1 MKKVLRNKTAL
12 ALFSVFFISSLSGN
26 LLFAKE
32 PEIIKRESCE
42 YLELEFGR
50 YEKIKTSLTQEE
62 FEKDLTHLCYLL
74 NTGYAGYEDMLEK
87 GFDIEEFRSKVQ
99 EKFTGAEEISSRD
112 FYFAISEGLKPY
124 INDSHFFLRHFRD
137 AISLSTKK
145 ICAWSDI
152 YVRKNDSGKVKNTS
166 SEKNALYGD
175 NASSSE
181 KTSSAEKASFLTF
194 TVTESGEDS
203 VKTGD
208 IYTGSEAFLFSYPV
222 KGKDIYRVGIMSEE
236 NTKPFTSSFSFN
248 GSEIPV
254 FVKEDT
260 AIERRNNMKFKD
272 FSTKD
277 SAYVELND
285 FMLPDINAPSRKAA
299 EIIFDKYIKL
309 GKKYNGKKNIILDMR
324 ANNGGNATY
333 AAAFLFCLRNNYEP
347 ADTGRLLEN
356 LDDWSNQSFFVR
368 KQINS
373 PAYYKVARDIYESRN
388 LLLDRNKFA
397 NFLEQSKTNS
407 ERIVTKNVLQPSKL
421 FSKPSRFKGK
431 LIILNDRNTA
441 SAGEFTTLYAKHILG
456 EENVFVLGENT
467 YGMAEYWN
475 VIDVQLPC
483 SKIVIHTSFATNE
496 TIKENEKWHGEGS
509 GLYPDWWCT
518 GCDLNETIFMITGD
532 EEMKEKLKNIEF
544 YLL

>member
-1 MKKVLRNKTAL
+1 MKKVLRNKTVL
-12 ALFSVFFISSLSGN
+12 ALFSIFFISFLSGN
-26 LLFAKE
+26 LLFAKGRE
-32 PEIIKRESCE
+32 PEIIKRKPCD
-42 YLELEFGR
+42 YLELEYGR
-50 YEKIKTSLTQEE
+50 YEKIKTSLTRDE

-87 GFDIEEFRSKVQ
+87 GFVIEEFRSEVQ
-99 EKFTGAEEISSRD
+99 KKFSGAEEINSRD
-112 FYFAISEGLKPY
+112 FYFAILEGLKPY
-124 INDSHFFLRHFRD
+124 INDSHFVLWHFRD
-137 AISLSTKK
+137 SSIFSTKK
-145 ICAWSDI
+145 ICTWSDI
-152 YVRKNDSGKVKNTS
+152 YVRKNDSGKVKN
-166 SEKNALYGD
+166 A
-175 NASSSE
+175 
-181 KTSSAEKASFLTF
+181 SSAENATFLTF
-194 TVTESGEDS
+194 TVTESES
-203 VKTGD
+203 VGINPGD

-236 NTKPFTSSFSFN
+236 NTKPFTASFSFN

-254 FVKEDT
+254 SVKQDT
-260 AIERRNNMKFKD
+260 AIERRNNMKFKE

-277 SAYVELND
+277 SAYIELND
-285 FMLPDINAPSRKAA
+285 FMLPDINAPSRKAS
-299 EIIFDKYIKL
+299 EIIFDKYIRL

-388 LLLDRNKFA
+388 LLLDRNKYA
-397 NFLEQSKTNS
+397 SFLEQSKTNR
-407 ERIVTKNVLQPSKL
+407 ERVVTKNILQPSKL

-496 TIKENEKWHGEGS
+496 TIKENEKWHGEGT
-509 GLYPDWWCT
+509 GLYPDYWCT
-518 GCDLNETIFMITGD
+518 GCDLNETIFMITRD

>member
-1 MKKVLRNKTAL
+1 MKKVLRNKTVL
-12 ALFSVFFISSLSGN
+12 ALFSIFFISFLSGN
-26 LLFAKE
+26 LLFAKGRE
-32 PEIIKRESCE
+32 PEIIKREPCD
-42 YLELEFGR
+42 YLELEYGR
-50 YEKIKTSLTQEE
+50 YEKIKTSLTRDE

-87 GFDIEEFRSKVQ
+87 GFVTEEFRSKVQ
-99 EKFTGAEEISSRD
+99 EKFNGSKEINSRD
-112 FYFAISEGLKPY
+112 FYFAILEGLKPY
-124 INDSHFFLRHFRD
+124 INDSHFFLNHFRD
-137 AISLSTKK
+137 ANSLSTRKF
-145 ICAWSDI
+145 CAWSDI
-152 YVRKNDSGKVKNTS
+152 YVRKNDSGKVKNAS
-166 SEKNALYGD
+166 SGKIAAAGD
-175 NASSSE
+175 NASSI
-181 KTSSAEKASFLTF
+181 EKASSLTF
-194 TVTESGEDS
+194 TVTESGEDR

-208 IYTGSEAFLFSYPV
+208 IYTGNEAFLFNYPL
-222 KGKDIYRVGIMSEE
+222 KGKDIYRIGIMSEE
-236 NTKPFTSSFSFN
+236 NTKPFTASFSFN

-254 FVKEDT
+254 SVKQDT
-260 AIERRNNMKFKD
+260 AIERRNNMKFKE

-277 SAYVELND
+277 SAYIELND
-285 FMLPDINAPSRKAA
+285 FMLPDINAPSRKAS
-299 EIIFDKYIKL
+299 EIIFDKYIRL

-324 ANNGGNATY
+324 TNNGGNATY
-333 AAAFLFCLRNNYEP
+333 AAAFLYCLRNNYEP
-347 ADTGRLLEN
+347 LNAGQLLEN
-356 LDDWSNQSFFVR
+356 LDKWSSQSFFVR

-388 LLLDRNKFA
+388 LLLDRNEYA
-397 NFLEQSKTNS
+397 RFLEQSKTCS
-407 ERIVTKNVLQPSKL
+407 ERIVTKNILQPSKL

-431 LIILNDRNTA
+431 LIILNDRNTV

-496 TIKENEKWHGEGS
+496 TIKENEKWHGEGC

-518 GCDLNETIFMITGD
+518 GSDLNESIYKLTKD
-532 EEMKEKLKNIEF
+532 KEMKEKLKNIEF